1 LPLHPPI
8 RASGMQIVLSPF
20 YRFGTLMLW
29 SGYVLALFLVYLFSG
44 WLPTLVKE
52 GGGYSVADAAIVTA
66 MFQIGGP
73 AGALCVGW
81 VMDRWNKY
89 RVLMAVFMLSGAVIY
104 AIGQATGHFVL
115 LCSIAWMVGFCLNGA
130 SVGMNAL
137 AATFYPTQA
146 RATGASWMSGIG
158 RVGAILSAFA
168 GAQMLSWGWT
178 FAQVFAALVVPS
190 GLAALAIYGL
200 GRSANRVFT
209 DRPVV
214 SVPPRRTNL

>member
-1 LPLHPPI
+1 
-8 RASGMQIVLSPF
+8 
-20 YRFGTLMLW
+20 
-29 SGYVLALFLVYLFSG
+29 
-44 WLPTLVKE
+44 
-52 GGGYSVADAAIVTA
+52 

-81 VMDRWNKY
+81 VMDRCNKY
-89 RVLMAVFMLSGAVIY
+89 RVLMAVFVLSGGVIY
-104 AIGQATGHFVL
+104 AIGQATGHFLL
-115 LCSIAWMVGFCLNGA
+115 LCLVAWMVGFGLNGA

-158 RVGAILSAFA
+158 RFGAILSAFA

-200 GRSANRVFT
+200 GRNAGTVLS
-209 DRPVV
+209 DRQAA
-214 SVPPRRTNL
+214 SVPPSRTNS

>member
-1 LPLHPPI
+1 MPI
-8 RASGMQIVLSPF
+8 P
-20 YRFGTLMLW
+20 
-29 SGYVLALFLVYLFSG
+29 
-44 WLPTLVKE
+44 
-52 GGGYSVADAAIVTA
+52 
-66 MFQIGGP
+66 
-73 AGALCVGW
+73 
-81 VMDRWNKY
+81 
-89 RVLMAVFMLSGAVIY
+89 
-104 AIGQATGHFVL
+104 
-115 LCSIAWMVGFCLNGA
+115 
-130 SVGMNAL
+130 
-137 AATFYPTQA
+137 A